1 MTKSPTTST
10 PDELTKPVPQSSSS
24 GLRSLLVLIYRLL
37 LLGVGSGLAAIVGV
51 AIAELYPAQTP
62 EPPLVERL
70 MQSSRSLLTNLRQL
84 PDTWNGRSEPS
95 PSPSVIAPSPQPA
108 PATPSLTDTE
118 RQQLQAELTQLQAEL
133 QTLTESSTE
142 PLAARVEELQKRIQS
157 IQERLTTFTAAPA
170 SPPAEPIKITPS
182 NPQAGSNQLMVT
194 LPSDALFNADQRTLR
209 TETTTILDSIVGDL
223 QRYPDATIQVSA
235 HIDQQGSAEEDRSR
249 TFEQAKAIQRYLAG
263 KLGENV
269 HWVTIGHGHSR
280 PLAANDT
287 PENRQRNR
295 RVELTID
302 P

>member
-10 PDELTKPVPQSSSS
+10 PELTKPVPQSSSS

-51 AIAELYPAQTP
+51 AIAELYPAQTE

-70 MQSSRSLLTNLRQL
+70 MQSSQSLLANLRQL
-84 PDTWNGRSEPS
+84 PDMWNGRSEPT

-108 PATPSLTDTE
+108 PVTPSLSNTE

-157 IQERLTTFTAAPA
+157 IQERLNTFTTAPA
-170 SPPAEPIKITPS
+170 SPTAEPIKITPTS
-182 NPQAGSNQLMVT
+182 NTQAGSNQLMVT

-280 PLAANDT
+280 PLVANDT